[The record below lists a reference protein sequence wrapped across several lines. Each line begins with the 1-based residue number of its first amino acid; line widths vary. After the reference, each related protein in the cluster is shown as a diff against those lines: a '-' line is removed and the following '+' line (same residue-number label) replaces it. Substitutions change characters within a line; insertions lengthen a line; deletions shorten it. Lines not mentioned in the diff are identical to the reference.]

1 MALTCLLDLQIAVP
15 EPTELLE
22 FWQRRGLTLT
32 GPQALGT
39 PERPS
44 QLRIHEAPFRHVS
57 EVGVA
62 CSSES
67 DLVEIADRL
76 ERLGLDATITDGSL
90 RVADPILDHV
100 MRIDVTA
107 APTLSPTEPQP
118 HNAPGSNAR
127 PDGRAPASVGATD
140 HAPRRIGH
148 VVFGTPDVEASRA
161 FFVDGLGFRVSDVAG
176 DGIAYFLR
184 CSADHHNVLLAPAPV
199 PCLNHY
205 AIEMDDVDAIGL
217 AANDILGERPDCS
230 VAGLGRHIVGSNL
243 FWYLLDPAGGLFELF
258 SDMDMIEDDERWE
271 REVRRD
277 DWDPFGIAAW
287 NAGAP
292 TPDFFLPSD
301 LDEIAQRRELARR

>member
-1 MALTCLLDLQIAVP
+1 MALTCLLDLELAIP
-15 EPTELLE
+15 EPDELLE
-22 FWQRRGLTLT
+22 FWQRRGLVLT
-32 GPQALGT
+32 GPQVVGT
-39 PERPS
+39 AERPS
-44 QLRIHEAPFRHVS
+44 QLRIQEGPFRHVS
-57 EVGVA
+57 EMGIA
-62 CSSES
+62 CSSEA
-67 DLVEIADRL
+67 DLVDIAARL
-76 ERLGLDATITDGSL
+76 ERLGVDAVVRDGTL
-90 RVADPILDHV
+90 RVADPVLDHV
-100 MRIDVTA
+100 VRIETTA
-107 APTLSPTEPQP
+107 APDIGTAAPQP
-118 HNAPGSNAR
+118 RNAPGTSTR
-127 PDGRAPASVGATD
+127 LDRRAPASRGESS

-161 FFVDGLGFRVSDVAG
+161 FFVDGLGFRVSDVIG

-184 CSADHHNVLLAPAPV
+184 CSTDHHNLLLAPAPV

-205 AIEMDDVDAIGL
+205 AVEMDDVDAIGL

-230 VAGLGRHIVGSNL
+230 VAGLGRHIVGANL

-258 SDMDMIEDDERWE
+258 ADMDQIVDDERWE

-301 LDEIAQRRELARR
+301 LDDLARRRELAHR